1 MKKLLVTLAALVA
14 VHVAIAADAAGA
26 PAASAMPSLTGEV
39 LEVKDV
45 ESYTYLRLKTA
56 KGETWAAVTSAPVK
70 TGTIVTIENPMVMQ
84 NFESKSLKRT
94 FDSIVFGSL
103 AAAGGAPGVAQGPG
117 HGGLAKAPDA
127 AVAKVA
133 KAEGPE
139 ARTVAEVN
147 AQRLALKDK
156 PVAIRATVVKFTGGV
171 MGKNWIHL
179 RDGSGSSADSSND
192 VLVTSKENA
201 KVGDVVVARGVVR
214 TDVDLG
220 AGYAYKVLVED
231 AALRK

>member
-1 MKKLLVTLAALVA
+1 MKKLLVTLVAILAAQVA
-14 VHVAIAADAAGA
+14 VAAGPATSA
-26 PAASAMPSLTGEV
+26 PTPSLTGQV

-45 ESYTYLRLKTA
+45 DSYTYLRLKTA
-56 KGETWAAVTSAPVK
+56 KGETWAAVSRVAVK
-70 TGTIVTIENPMVMQ
+70 TGAVVTIENLMVMQ
-84 NFESKSLKRT
+84 TFESKSLKRT

-103 AAAGGAPGVAQGPG
+103 ATAGAAPSPGPG
-117 HGGLAKAPDA
+117 HGSLAKAPDV

-133 KAEGPE
+133 KADGPE

-179 RDGSGSSADSSND
+179 RDGSGSAADSSND

-220 AGYAYKVLVED
+220 SGYAYKVLVED
-231 AALRK
+231 VALRK

>member
-1 MKKLLVTLAALVA
+1 MKKLLVTLAVIIAAQVA
-14 VHVAIAADAAGA
+14 VAAAAAA
-26 PAASAMPSLTGEV
+26 PSAMPPLTGQV
-39 LEVKDV
+39 LEAKDV
-45 ESYTYLRLKTA
+45 DNYTYLRIKTA
-56 KGETWAAVTSAPVK
+56 KGETWAAVSRAAIK
-70 TGTIVTIENPMVMQ
+70 TGAVVSIENPMVMQ
-84 NFESKSLKRT
+84 NFESKSLKKT
-94 FDSIVFGSL
+94 FDSIVFGTL
-103 AAAGGAPGVAQGPG
+103 AGAGGAPGVGQG
-117 HGGLAKAPDA
+117 HGGLAKTPDV

-133 KAEGPE
+133 KADGPD

-147 AQRLALKDK
+147 AQRLVLKDK
-156 PVAIRATVVKFTGGV
+156 PVAIRGTVVKFTGGV

-179 RDGSGSSADSSND
+179 RDGSGSAADNSND

-231 AALRK
+231 VALRK

>member
-1 MKKLLVTLAALVA
+1 MKKLLVTLAGLVA
-14 VHVAIAADAAGA
+14 IHVAVAAGIAGAAA
-26 PAASAMPSLTGEV
+26 PSAMPPLTGEV

-45 ESYTYLRLKTA
+45 DAYTYLRLKTA
-56 KGETWAAVTSAPVK
+56 KGETWAAVTRAAVK
-70 TGTIVTIENPMVMQ
+70 PGAVVTVENPMVMR

-94 FDSIVFGSL
+94 FDTIVFGNL
-103 AAAGGAPGVAQGPG
+103 AGTAAAPSVGQG
-117 HGGLAKAPDA
+117 HGGMAKTPEV

-133 KAEGPE
+133 KADGPE
-139 ARTVAEVN
+139 ARTVAEIN

-156 PVAIRATVVKFTGGV
+156 PVAVRATVVKFTGGV

-179 RDGSGSSADSSND
+179 RDGSGSAADSSND

>member
-1 MKKLLVTLAALVA
+1 MKKLLVTLVAILAAQVA
-14 VHVAIAADAAGA
+14 VAAGPATSA
-26 PAASAMPSLTGEV
+26 PTPSLTGQVQEA
-39 LEVKDV
+39 KDV
-45 ESYTYLRLKTA
+45 DNYTYLRLKTA
-56 KGETWAAVTSAPVK
+56 KGETWAAVPRAAVK
-70 TGTIVTIENPMVMQ
+70 TGAVVTIENPMVMQ
-84 NFESKSLKRT
+84 NFESKSLNRK
-94 FDSIVFGSL
+94 FDSIVFGNLS
-103 AAAGGAPGVAQGPG
+103 AAGGMPNPGPG
-117 HGGLAKAPDA
+117 HGGLAKTPDL

-133 KAEGPE
+133 KADGPD

-147 AQRLALKDK
+147 AQRQSLKDK

-179 RDGSGSSADSSND
+179 RDGSGSAADSSND
-192 VLVTSKENA
+192 VLVTTRDDA

-231 AALRK
+231 VALRK